1 MKLKLYKLALIAL
14 ISFVANNITL
24 AQTTPA
30 PPVAPVAPVAP
41 VSPTPPFEETV
52 VYTRSF
58 QDSTTSK
65 MRKLQ
70 EQMRALSKEIS
81 ELARVQSRKAT
92 ALVKEKTEAFRKT
105 QALRFDSDFNRNQN
119 RTFSNQRLNFDN
131 DANLQKQVASGDV
144 KEKGK
149 TFTQSYPVDANDKL
163 EIENRYGKI
172 VVNTWGKNEI
182 KVDVDIK
189 AYALEN
195 DDAQKLLDQT
205 SVLARKDASGVN
217 FSTNINQGSNS
228 WWGSSTNNGKITKLR
243 KVIINYTVY
252 MPAKTPLTITNKY
265 GAISLPDLSGKLI
278 INNTYGGLVAKDL
291 TNADNNIVI
300 RYGDANIA
308 SLKGSNLDVAYGSLA
323 LESADRLTAKISHST
338 AKIGKLNTSGD
349 ISLRY
354 GDGLAINDLGK
365 QLKTLNINSDYAP
378 VRLGA
383 TAELDADFDVTVHYT
398 EFMHGNDAKINSETP
413 DKDRGKTNTK
423 TYKGQLGKGNN
434 DKNIVINARYGGG
447 VKFD

>member
-14 ISFVANNITL
+14 VSFVANGITL

-30 PPVAPVAPVAP
+30 PSAAPTAPVAPVAP
-41 VSPTPPFEETV
+41 IAPFEETV
-52 VYTRSF
+52 VYTRSV
-58 QDSTTSK
+58 QDSTATK

-92 ALVKEKTEAFRKT
+92 AIALEKVAELKKV
-105 QALRFDSDFNRNQN
+105 QVLRFDSDFNRNQN
-119 RTFSNQRLNFDN
+119 RVFSNTQRFNFDN

-144 KEKGK
+144 KEKSK
-149 TFTQSYPVDANDKL
+149 TFTQSYAVDANDKL
-163 EIENRYGKI
+163 QIENRYGKI

-205 SVLARKDASGVN
+205 SVLARKDGDGVN
-217 FSTNINQGSNS
+217 FSTTINQGTNS

-243 KVIINYTVY
+243 KVIINYTIY
-252 MPAKTPLTITNKY
+252 MPAKNPLTITNKY

-323 LESADRLTAKISHST
+323 LESVDKLTAKISNST
-338 AKIGKLNTSGD
+338 AKIGRVNTSAD
-349 ISLRY
+349 INLRY

-365 QLKTLNINSDYAP
+365 QVKNLTINSNYAP
-378 VRLGA
+378 VRVGS
-383 TAELDADFDVTVHYT
+383 TADVDADFDVTVHYG
-398 EFMHGNDAKINSETP
+398 EFMHNGTTKVTSQTP
-413 DKDRGKTNTK
+413 DKERGSTNTK
-423 TYKGQLGKGNN
+423 TYKGQIGKGNN
-434 DKNIVINARYGGG
+434 DKTIIINSRYGG